1 MVIYPHVLQ
10 HGIFV
15 DAALNSADA
24 DLQAG
29 TGRERS
35 DARDDKAMPCAS
47 IQPGERSEQEQH
59 YRHGSAEHPMLP
71 SEAEAAGRCGLFLR
85 LRCPHNADWKRTRLK
100 CRPYYA

>member
-1 MVIYPHVLQ
+1 M
-10 HGIFV
+10 FV

-71 SEAEAAGRCGLFLR
+71 SEAEAAGPCGLVPR
-85 LRCPHNADWKRTRLK
+85 PRCQHISCPRDTSTALCGYQGAGVICVPK
-100 CRPYYA
+100 P

>member
-1 MVIYPHVLQ
+1 MTRRPPRYTRTDTLVPYTTLCRS
-10 HGIFV
+10 
-15 DAALNSADA
+15 LNSADA

-71 SEAEAAGRCGLFLR
+71 SEAEAAGRCGLILR
-85 LRCPHNADWKRTRLK
+85 LRCHQNACPSET
-100 CRPYYA
+100 

>member
-71 SEAEAAGRCGLFLR
+71 SEAEAAGRCGLVLR
-85 LRCPHNADWKRTRLK
+85 LRCPQNACPPARKRVV
-100 CRPYYA
+100 